1 MVKKFIYLAMVAIA
15 ATAFVACG
23 DDDDDNNNNNQNNG
37 VVQLTAPPYKK
48 EAKVVNITQDNA
60 QGIKQVRIMENGSFM
75 IARLEEPSAARET
88 RGADLI
94 DFIYEFGTFT
104 YENGEFI
111 FSNGMRIIF
120 KSTGTNTYDITIKW
134 KEGTTV
140 KTTGVIDT
148 SKSVTSGVNTDNLCS
163 RAWKVDNLYAI
174 GIIDNLK
181 PFKTF
186 YGPINLYDVKNWFE
200 DNFGTL
206 KDQFDAGTVIEGI
219 YFDAQGLFTIN
230 YKNRKPDVG
239 VWRWSD
245 MNAGKLVYSW
255 NNPATAISLFTGDAS
270 VVFSKNPDTCVLTL
284 KGKVDNVDLE
294 FRFTMK

>member
-15 ATAFVACG
+15 ATAFIACG

-37 VVQLTAPPYKK
+37 VVQLTVPPYKN

-75 IARLEEPSAARET
+75 IASLEEPNAARET
-88 RGADLI
+88 RGADLT
-94 DFIYEFGTFT
+94 DFFYEFGTFT
-104 YENGEFI
+104 YENGEFV

-120 KSTGTNTYDITIKW
+120 KSTGNNTYDITIKW
-134 KEGTTV
+134 KEGTTI

-148 SKSVTSGVNTDNLCS
+148 STSVTSGVNTDNLCS

-219 YFDAQGLFTIN
+219 YFDSQGLFAIN

>member
-1 MVKKFIYLAMVAIA
+1 MVKKFIYLAMFAIT
-15 ATAFVACG
+15 ATAFIACG

-75 IARLEEPSAARET
+75 IASLEEPNAARET
-88 RGADLI
+88 RGADLT

-104 YENGEFI
+104 YENGEFV

-134 KEGTTV
+134 KEGTTI

-219 YFDAQGLFTIN
+219 YFDSQGLFAIN